1 MANLNRFDLNLLVA
15 LDTLLSERSVTRAAD
30 RLCIT
35 QPALSG
41 SLQRLRYHFDDQLL
55 VRVGRE
61 MELTPKARA
70 LIEPVRNALLQ
81 INTALETQAIFD
93 PHTSERTFRI
103 AMSDYCVHVFLPHVI
118 RIMLTRAPHMRLITE
133 NVFGPSFSRLEGGD
147 IDLIIT
153 HGDRRLFGR
162 EGIDADL
169 MTVDLFDD
177 DFVCAVASDHP
188 IETEMSMDDYLL
200 YPHALVDFGANTRTV
215 EEAEIERQGI
225 VINDK
230 FLVPS
235 FGGLLY
241 SLAGTQLIATVQ
253 RKLADLLAPNL
264 AIRIVPSPVNLATL
278 KETLIWHKRSNDD
291 PGHMWLR
298 EILLEAGRVLG

>member
-15 LDTLLSERSVTRAAD
+15 LDTLLTERSVTRAAD
-30 RLCIT
+30 RLCVT

-41 SLQRLRYHFDDQLL
+41 SLQRLRYHFDDPLL

-81 INTALETQAIFD
+81 VDAALETQVTFD
-93 PHTSERTFRI
+93 PHTSERTFRV
-103 AMSDYCVHVFLPHVI
+103 AMSDYCVHVFLPLVV
-118 RIMLTRAPHMRLITE
+118 RTLLERAPHMRLVTE

-147 IDLIIT
+147 IDLVIT

-162 EGIDADL
+162 DGVDTDL
-169 MTVDLFDD
+169 LSTDLFQDE
-177 DFVCAVASDHP
+177 FVCAIADNHP
-188 IETEMSMDDYLL
+188 IGDEMTMDDYLL

-225 VINDK
+225 VISDK

-241 SLAGTQLIATVQ
+241 ALAGTELIATVQ
-253 RKLADLLAPNL
+253 RKLANLLAPNL
-264 AIRIVPSPVNLATL
+264 SIRVVTSPVRLATL

-291 PGHMWLR
+291 PGHIWLR
-298 EILLEAGRVLG
+298 DILLEAGRQLD